1 MEGILDR
8 ANGRMNVLEKAIE
21 EFEKAQDE
29 IKKLEEYYTSQQ
41 WKDDFAADE
50 EGKYP
55 ADLKRGILSE
65 DGIYNMLERNKEL
78 LQRIRE
84 ES

>member
-1 MEGILDR
+1 
-8 ANGRMNVLEKAIE
+8 MNVLEKAIE

-29 IKKLEEYYTSQQ
+29 IKELEEYYTSQQ

-78 LQRIRE
+78 LQRIKE
-84 ES
+84 EP